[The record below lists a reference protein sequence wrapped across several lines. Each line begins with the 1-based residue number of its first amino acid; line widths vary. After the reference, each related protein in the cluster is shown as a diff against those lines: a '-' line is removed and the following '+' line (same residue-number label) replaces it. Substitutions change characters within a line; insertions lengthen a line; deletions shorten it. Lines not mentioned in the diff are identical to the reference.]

1 MHKFPGTDSNRQIN
15 LPITIA
21 RGTLHF
27 FKCTAPKERMYMQTS
42 RKGKFQIGL
51 LLLPGLLIFAVFTI
65 YPIIKLFIMSFF
77 EWDFGSILGQDFIG
91 LKNYKDVLSDNYFQI
106 AFTNTF
112 VYTLVTVPGQMIL
125 GFLAAF
131 LINQVTRFKVGYR
144 VLYYLPVI
152 TSWVIASLVFKY
164 VFNTE
169 GLLNY
174 FLVKV
179 IHLVPQNIHWLDSR
193 WSGLWIAMFL
203 GIWKGIGWNM
213 VVFLAALQTVPSDL
227 YEAASIDGAGAVKKL
242 FHVTLPC
249 IKGTIL
255 FALVMLTIGG
265 FNVFTSV
272 KMITGG
278 EPGHKTDVALTWMY
292 HKAFSTGAFGYSAAL
307 SFIITVVLAI
317 LALIQFRMMQQKD

>member
-1 MHKFPGTDSNRQIN
+1 
-15 LPITIA
+15 
-21 RGTLHF
+21 
-27 FKCTAPKERMYMQTS
+27 MQTS

-51 LLLPGLLIFAVFTI
+51 LLFPGLLIFVVFTA
-65 YPIIKLFIMSFF
+65 YPIIRLFYMSFF
-77 EWDFGSILGQDFIG
+77 EWNFGSIFGQDFIG
-91 LKNYKDVLSDNYFQI
+91 LSNYKDVLGDQYFRV
-106 AFTNTF
+106 AFVNTL

-125 GFLAAF
+125 GFLTALF
-131 LINQVTRFKVGYR
+131 INQVTRFRVGYR

-174 FLVKV
+174 FLVNV
-179 IHLVPQNIHWLDSR
+179 VHVASQNIRWLDTR

-213 VVFLAALQTVPSDL
+213 VVFLAALQTVPADL
-227 YEAASIDGAGAVKKL
+227 YEAAAIDGAGAVKKL
-242 FHVTLPC
+242 FHITLPC
-249 IKGTIL
+249 IRGTIL

-278 EPGHKTDVALTWMY
+278 EPGHKTDVVLTWMY
-292 HKAFSTGAFGYSAAL
+292 HKAFGTGAFGYSAAL
-307 SFIITVVLAI
+307 SFIITIVLAI
-317 LALIQFRMMQQKD
+317 LALIQFRMMQQKE

>member
-1 MHKFPGTDSNRQIN
+1 
-15 LPITIA
+15 
-21 RGTLHF
+21 
-27 FKCTAPKERMYMQTS
+27 MQTS

-51 LLLPGLLIFAVFTI
+51 LLLPGLLIFAVFTV
-65 YPIIKLFIMSFF
+65 YPIVKLFGMSFF
-77 EWDFGSILGQDFIG
+77 EWDFGSISGQKFIG
-91 LKNYKDVLSDNYFQI
+91 LSNYKEVLSDSYFQV
-106 AFTNTF
+106 AFVNTI

-125 GFLAAF
+125 GFLTAF
-131 LINQVTRFKVGYR
+131 LINQVTRFQVGYR

-174 FLVKV
+174 FLVNV
-179 IHLVPQNIHWLDSR
+179 VHAASQNIRWLDTR

-227 YEAASIDGAGAVKKL
+227 YEAASIDGAGTLKKL
-242 FHVTLPC
+242 FHITLPC

-278 EPGHKTDVALTWMY
+278 EPGHKTDVVLTWMY
-292 HKAFSTGAFGYSAAL
+292 YKAFSTGAFGYSAAL
-307 SFIITVVLAI
+307 SFIITIVLAV
-317 LALIQFRMMQQKD
+317 LALIQFRMMQQKA